1 MKTVEIAPGIEIVD
15 LALWL
20 PRQKV
25 LVVSDFH
32 IGYEEALNMR
42 GILLPRHQFKDTKER
57 LQRIFAS
64 LETKPKKI
72 IITGDLKYEFGTVN
86 REERFGL
93 TDLIRF
99 LVKNCEKLI
108 VLKGNHDKILGFL
121 QNEKLKVMSK
131 LTLRDTSDAI
141 RRPSNSQRVRDILFS
156 HGDTIVNDI
165 KVKTIVVGHAHP
177 AIKLSDGLV
186 AEKVKCFVRGKWKGK
201 TLIVLPSFN
210 LVTEGTDV
218 LSEKVLSPYL
228 NSAKNAEV
236 WAVPEFGEVLYFG
249 KLKHLN

>member
-1 MKTVEIAPGIEIVD
+1 MKPVEISPGIEIID
-15 LALWL
+15 LALWF
-20 PRQKV
+20 PKQKV
-25 LVVSDFH
+25 LAVSDFH
-32 IGYEEALNMR
+32 IGYEEYLNMR

-57 LQRIFAS
+57 LHKIFS
-64 LETKPKKI
+64 VLKTKPKKI

-93 TDLIRF
+93 TDLLRF
-99 LVKNCEKLI
+99 LVKNCDKLI
-108 VLKGNHDKILGFL
+108 VLRGNHDKILGFL
-121 QNEKLKVMSK
+121 QNEKLKIMSE
-131 LTLRDTSDAI
+131 LTLGNIFFA
-141 RRPSNSQRVRDILFS
+141 
-156 HGDTIVNDI
+156 HGDSLIETKAKI
-165 KVKTIVVGHAHP
+165 IVVGHAHP

-218 LSEKVLSPYL
+218 LSERVLSPYI
-228 NSAKNAEV
+228 NSAKNLEA

-249 KLKHLN
+249 KLKDLTLG

>member
-1 MKTVEIAPGIEIVD
+1 MKTVEIAPGIEIID

-20 PRQKV
+20 PKQKV
-25 LVVSDFH
+25 LAVSDFH
-32 IGYEEALNMR
+32 IGYEDSLNAR

-57 LQRIFAS
+57 LQKIFAS

-86 REERFGL
+86 RGERFGL
-93 TDLIRF
+93 TDLLRF
-99 LVKNCEKLI
+99 LAKNCDKLI
-108 VLKGNHDKILGFL
+108 VLKGNHDKILDFL
-121 QNEKLKVMSK
+121 QNEKLKIMSK
-131 LTLRDTSDAI
+131 LTLGNIFFA
-141 RRPSNSQRVRDILFS
+141 
-156 HGDTIVNDI
+156 HGDIIVNDI
-165 KVKTIVVGHAHP
+165 KAKTIIVGHAHP

-186 AEKVKCFVRGKWKGK
+186 AEKVKCFLKGKWKNK

-218 LSEKVLSPYL
+218 LSEKGLSPYV
-228 NSAKNAEV
+228 NSAKNLEV
-236 WAVPEFGEVLYFG
+236 WAIPEFNEILYFG